1 MTNFLRKNKR
11 SCILLFTLFLL
22 FSLFYM
28 NSTISCLF
36 NKKILVHR
44 VNSIEKLNAVKNNFN
59 GVELDLMY
67 DKKENLFDI
76 NHPPAKSINLNL
88 SDYLAH
94 SKSLKNLIYW
104 FDFKNID
111 SSNTNKSLYEL
122 NRITAK
128 LNIPRNHIIIESS
141 FPELITNFKKAGYNT
156 SYYLPPF
163 LYSKSKDSL
172 NYYINQIELKTK
184 NYPTDYISFDYLN
197 FPIISNRFPHIKKIS
212 WYSDQKGIINKIY
225 SKFLVYEVLLDK
237 NVDFF
242 LLPHIVKNTE
252 R

>member
-1 MTNFLRKNKR
+1 L
-11 SCILLFTLFLL
+11 
-22 FSLFYM
+22 
-28 NSTISCLF
+28 
-36 NKKILVHR
+36 
-44 VNSIEKLNAVKNNFN
+44 
-59 GVELDLMY
+59 
-67 DKKENLFDI
+67 
-76 NHPPAKSINLNL
+76 
-88 SDYLAH
+88 
-94 SKSLKNLIYW
+94 LKNLIYW

-111 SSNTNKSLYEL
+111 SSNTNKSLDEL

-128 LNIPRNHIIIESS
+128 LNISRNHIIIESS
-141 FPELITNFKKAGYNT
+141 FPELITNFKKAGYKT

-172 NYYINQIELKTK
+172 NYYIHQIDLKTK

-197 FPIISNRFPHIKKIS
+197 FPIISNKFPYLKKIS

-242 LLPHIVKNTE
+242 LLPHFVKNTE

>member
-1 MTNFLRKNKR
+1 
-11 SCILLFTLFLL
+11 
-22 FSLFYM
+22 M
-28 NSTISCLF
+28 NSTISFLF
-36 NKKILVHR
+36 NKKVLVHR
-44 VNSIEKLNAVKNNFN
+44 VNSIEKLNAVKNNFH
-59 GVELDLMY
+59 GVELDLIY

-76 NHPPAKSINLNL
+76 NHPPAQSINLNL
-88 SDYLAH
+88 NDYLAH

-104 FDFKNID
+104 LDFKNID

-122 NRITAK
+122 NRIIAK

-141 FPELITNFKKAGYNT
+141 FPELITNFKKAGYKT

-172 NYYINQIELKTK
+172 NYYIDQIELKTK

-197 FPIISNRFPHIKKIS
+197 FPIISNKFPHLKKIS

-242 LLPHIVKNTE
+242 LLPNVVKNTE